1 MGRIHVLSRM
11 GKEQM
16 TTVFLSETDRQND
29 DTTVCVVCN
38 KTYNEKEQGWTY
50 SSFLELY
57 TCSNECYS
65 SEQYNQL
72 LNEESPEK
80 G

>member
-1 MGRIHVLSRM
+1 MGRIHGLSRM
-11 GKEQM
+11 GKERM

-65 SEQYNQL
+65 SDQYKQL
-72 LNEESPEK
+72 LNEESSEK